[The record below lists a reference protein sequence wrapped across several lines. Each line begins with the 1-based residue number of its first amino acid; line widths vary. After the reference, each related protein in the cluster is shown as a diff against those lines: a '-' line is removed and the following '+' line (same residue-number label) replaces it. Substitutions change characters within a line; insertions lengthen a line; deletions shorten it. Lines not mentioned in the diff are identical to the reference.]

1 MSACCSDWYPE
12 RACSSSS
19 CNPKRTG
26 AVQRVLESEKHHER
40 KIVISAPAFFLGKC
54 FRVNLPGLGSACGIL
69 ICLTLMLVFSVSSSA
84 QVPAAADSGATEP
97 GAEQLPG
104 TIRGTVVDSTDA
116 AIAGAEVT
124 LTRGDES
131 PKETQ
136 SAPDG
141 SFSFESVAPGAF
153 TVTITATGFTSQRYS
168 GTVSPGQVDV
178 VSPIML
184 ALATNITEVKV
195 VAPSTEV
202 AEEQVKIEEK
212 QRVLGVIP
220 NFYVTYIP
228 DAAPLD
234 AKQKFG
240 LAWKSTID
248 PVTIGITAGVA
259 GFEQGDDQFNGYGQG
274 AEGYFKRFGAIYAD
288 TVTGTFIGG
297 AILPTLLKQDP
308 RYFYKGTGTVHSR
321 VLYAIV
327 NAVIC
332 KGDNKRWQPNYSSI
346 GGSLAA
352 GGIANLYY
360 PAQNRGVALTFENAL
375 ITIGESAAGNL
386 FEEFLSRK
394 LTLNILKHSPT
405 KS

>member
-1 MSACCSDWYPE
+1 M
-12 RACSSSS
+12 
-19 CNPKRTG
+19 
-26 AVQRVLESEKHHER
+26 LETQKHHER
-40 KIVISAPAFFLGKC
+40 KIVTSTPAVFLRKC
-54 FRVNLPGLGSACGIL
+54 FRANLPGLGSACGIL
-69 ICLTLMLVFSVSSSA
+69 TCLTVMLVFSVSSSA
-84 QVPAAADSGATEP
+84 QVPAAADSGASAP

-116 AIAGAEVT
+116 AIPGAEVT
-124 LTRGDES
+124 LTRGNQS
-131 PKETQ
+131 PKQETQ
-136 SAPDG
+136 SAQDG
-141 SFSFESVAPGAF
+141 SFSFESVAAGPF
-153 TVTITATGFTSQRYS
+153 TVTITATGFTAQTYS
-168 GTVSPGQVDV
+168 GTLSPGQVDV
-178 VSPIML
+178 VPPIL
-184 ALATNITEVKV
+184 LTLATNVTEVKV

-220 NFYVTYIP
+220 NFYVTYTP
-228 DAAPLD
+228 DAAPLG

-240 LAWKSTID
+240 LAWKATID
-248 PVTIGITAGVA
+248 PVTIGIAAGVA
-259 GFEQGDDQFNGYGQG
+259 GFEQGDDEFNGYGQG
-274 AEGYFKRFGAIYAD
+274 TAGYFKRFGAVYAD

-308 RYFYKGTGTVHSR
+308 RYFYKGTGTAHSR

-332 KGDNKRWQPNYSSI
+332 KGDNKHWQPNYSSI

-394 LTLNILKHSPT
+394 LTLNILKHSAT